1 MRLLSTFRRI
11 LYTLSIISFSTQAI
25 PVENYTSLLPEGTQ
39 VGLITQ
45 PVGAA
50 SPNLNYHADQLA
62 LPASTQKVVT
72 ALAALLQLG
81 GNYQF
86 TTTMETEGKIKD
98 NQLMGDLIFRFTGD
112 PTLTRQ
118 QLRAMVAVLKQSGV
132 TKVHGD
138 LLIDTSAFSS
148 HDKAPGW
155 V

>member
-25 PVENYTSLLPEGTQ
+25 SVENYIEHLPEGTQ

-45 PVGAA
+45 PVGAT

-81 GNYQF
+81 GDYQF
-86 TTTMETEGKIKD
+86 TTTMETEGKIKND
-98 NQLMGDLIFRFTGD
+98 QLNVSVVI
-112 PTLTRQ
+112 Q
-118 QLRAMVAVLKQSGV
+118 
-132 TKVHGD
+132 H
-138 LLIDTSAFSS
+138 
-148 HDKAPGW
+148 
-155 V
+155 